1 MQSNTI
7 IKIQGQ
13 LDIKWKSW
21 FDCMDISYNGKD
33 TILEVYFQ
41 DESQKYGLINKLR
54 DLNLKLISLN
64 PIESTTDKS
73 KNN

>member
-7 IKIQGQ
+7 IKIQGR
-13 LDIKWKSW
+13 LDEKWKDW
-21 FDCMDISYNGKD
+21 FDCMDITYEGTD
-33 TILEVYFQ
+33 TILKVYLQ

-64 PIESTTDKS
+64 PM
-73 KNN
+73 